1 MTQSHIIAPLSSR
14 IKSLVHGHCF
24 LVVGG
29 GGGGGRIKNLM
40 NTNGNEESMGRGG
53 DLYRLATYDGLAMTH
68 ALF

>member
-1 MTQSHIIAPLSSR
+1 MDVTLLLHYPQELNLWCMNI
-14 IKSLVHGHCF
+14 VF
-24 LVVGG
+24 WWWGG
-29 GGGGGRIKNLM
+29 GGGGDKNLM